1 MRRNLKIDNVNIHK
15 TAATVFALNLIEIFM
30 LIGIII
36 YNSITKSMNQISN
49 NDSHIFIYVVV
60 IVVVINSFITLRYV
74 YSIARNISEF
84 HMLEDTL
91 DKLEDLNTSLR
102 AQRHDFMNHLQVVYG
117 LMEMKE
123 YTDAIQY
130 IDRVYNDIQS
140 INKFL
145 KTSNPAV
152 NALLQA
158 KVLYAEK
165 RGIDVKMNI
174 TTNLKELKIQ
184 PWEFCRVLGNLI
196 DNAIYALKEKAGERY
211 IFIELFEDLKKYGFR
226 VINNGP
232 EIPEELLERI
242 FDVGFSTKSEDG
254 EGMGLAIIKKI
265 IGDAGGSITVYS
277 NKEKTIFEGILPR

>member
-1 MRRNLKIDNVNIHK
+1 
-15 TAATVFALNLIEIFM
+15 
-30 LIGIII
+30 
-36 YNSITKSMNQISN
+36 
-49 NDSHIFIYVVV
+49 
-60 IVVVINSFITLRYV
+60 
-74 YSIARNISEF
+74 
-84 HMLEDTL
+84 MLEDTL
-91 DKLEDLNTSLR
+91 VKLEDLNTSLR

-123 YTDAIQY
+123 YPDAMKY

-165 RGIDVKMNI
+165 RGIDVRMNI

-196 DNAIYALKEKAGERY
+196 DNAIYALQKKVGDRY
-211 IFIELFEDLKKYGFR
+211 ILIELFEDLKKYGFR

-232 EIPEELLERI
+232 EIPEELLEKI
-242 FDVGFSTKSEDG
+242 FDVGFSTKDEDG
-254 EGMGLAIIKKI
+254 EGMGLAIVKKI
-265 IGDAGGSITVYS
+265 IGDVGGSITVCS
-277 NKEKTIFEGILPR
+277 SKEKTFFEGILPR

>member
-1 MRRNLKIDNVNIHK
+1 MRRNLKTDNINIHK
-15 TAATVFALNLIEIFM
+15 TAATVFALNLIEIIM
-30 LIGIII
+30 LIGIVI

-49 NDSHIFIYVVV
+49 NEGHIFIYIVVLVV
-60 IVVVINSFITLRYV
+60 IINSFITLRYV
-74 YSIARNISEF
+74 YSIAGNISQF

-117 LMEMKE
+117 LMEMEE
-123 YTDAIQY
+123 YPDAIQY
-130 IDRVYNDIQS
+130 IDRVYTDIQS

-165 RGIDVKMNI
+165 RGIEVRMNI
-174 TTNLKELKIQ
+174 TTNLKELKIH

-196 DNAIYALKEKAGERY
+196 DNAIYALQEKVGERY
-211 IFIELFEDLKKYGFR
+211 ILIELFEDLKKYGFR

-232 EIPEELLERI
+232 KIPEELIERI
-242 FDVGFSTKSEDG
+242 FDVGFTTKGEAG

-265 IGDAGGSITVYS
+265 LGDLGGSITAYS
-277 NKEKTIFEGILPR
+277 NNEKTIFEGVLPR

>member
-1 MRRNLKIDNVNIHK
+1 MRKNLKMKDVNIHK
-15 TAATVFALNLIEIFM
+15 TAATVFALNFIEIIM

-36 YNSITKSMNQISN
+36 YNSVTNQMREVSN
-49 NDSHIFIYVVV
+49 NESHIFIYIVVVVV
-60 IVVVINSFITLRYV
+60 IINSFITLRYV
-74 YSIARNISEF
+74 YSIAGNVSQF

-91 DKLEDLNTSLR
+91 DKLENLNTSLR

-117 LMEMKE
+117 LMELEE
-123 YTDAIQY
+123 YKDAMQY

-165 RGIDVKMNI
+165 RGIDVSMKI

-196 DNAIYALKEKAGERY
+196 DNAIYALQEKSGKRY
-211 IFIELFEDLKKYGFR
+211 ILIELFEDLKKYGFR

-232 EIPEELLERI
+232 EIQQEILERI
-242 FDVGFSTKSEDG
+242 FTPGFSTKGENG
-254 EGMGLAIIKKI
+254 EGMGLAIVKKI
-265 IGDAGGSITVYS
+265 MDEFQGNITVQS
-277 NKEKTIFEGILPR
+277 NSEKTTFEGMIPR